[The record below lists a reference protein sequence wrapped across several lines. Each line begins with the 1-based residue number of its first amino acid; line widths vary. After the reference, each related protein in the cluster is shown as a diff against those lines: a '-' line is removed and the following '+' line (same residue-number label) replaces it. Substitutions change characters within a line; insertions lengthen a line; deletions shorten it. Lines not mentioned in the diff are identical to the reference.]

1 MNNSPLASQTLG
13 AAPIAKVSNPAYA
26 QAFVAI
32 AIWAL
37 QTYAHTQIP
46 PEVAVA
52 AALLL
57 SGLVA
62 YMTPLRAHE
71 VK

>member
-1 MNNSPLASQTLG
+1 MNNSPIGSQTLG
-13 AAPIAKVSNPAYA
+13 AAPIAKVANPAYT
-26 QAFVAI
+26 QAMVAI
-32 AIWAL
+32 SVWAL
-37 QTYAHTQIP
+37 QTYAHTEIP

-57 SGLVA
+57 SGFVA

-71 VK
+71 VR